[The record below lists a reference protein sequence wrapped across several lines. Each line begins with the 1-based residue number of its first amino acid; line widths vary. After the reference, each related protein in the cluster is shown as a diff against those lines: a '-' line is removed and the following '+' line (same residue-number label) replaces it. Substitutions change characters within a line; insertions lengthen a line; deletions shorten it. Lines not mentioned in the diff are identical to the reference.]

1 MDANITKLAQQSVE
15 LDMTPMIDCV
25 FLLMIFFV
33 LVIDLSQKN
42 LEDLV
47 LPKAQRLVEPDD
59 QPPDNRPIINVLQ
72 NGTVVYNQV
81 VAYDPLKH
89 KKDYTPIRQ
98 LLLDIRRAG
107 LFNKTLTLKKEKIG
121 SREVMLI
128 ENPILIRADK
138 WTEWHYIGEVMKQ
151 CTQPDIAFWK
161 VEFALSEVD
170 KEVPGDRKA
179 AGKGTGR

>member
-1 MDANITKLAQQSVE
+1 MDSNATKLAQQSVE

-42 LEDLV
+42 LEDLI
-47 LPKAQRLVEPDD
+47 LPKAQFLEPDD

-72 NGTVVYNQV
+72 NGTVVYNKEV
-81 VAYDPLKH
+81 IYDPTKH
-89 KKDYTPIRQ
+89 GKNYAPIKQ

-107 LFNKTLTLKKEKIG
+107 LFNKTLQLKAEKIG

-128 ENPILIRADK
+128 DNPILVRADK
-138 WTEWHYIGEVMKQ
+138 WTEWHYIGEIMKQ
-151 CTQPDIAFWK
+151 CSQPEIAFWK
-161 VEFALSEVD
+161 VELALSEVD
-170 KEVPGDRKA
+170 KEIPGDRK
-179 AGKGTGR
+179 KSSVKTP